1 MNSRYLFRA
10 LLAVCMIIAGGCT
23 TGDGIQSEKEAARW
37 AEKTLSGL
45 TLEKKV
51 AQLICMDITGVYLPD
66 DDPKFE
72 SWLKLAG
79 EYGIGGFVLY
89 KGTPYN
95 VACLLNRLQEEAAIP
110 LLISADFEGGAGQ
123 QVAGASEFP
132 GNMGFAAAGDTVLM
146 YRAAKVMASEG
157 RAMGIH
163 LSYTPVTDI
172 HISPDNP
179 QESVRSFG
187 GDIDLMKSMIRA
199 YVNGYTEMGM
209 LTTAKHFPGRG
220 DMRPYPAHPGF
231 NYLDKTADELDSNEF
246 TAFKNSVDAGV
257 SFIMTEHIAVPGATG
272 GSELPASVEPA
283 LVRGVIREKLGFKG
297 IITTDDLWYD
307 HVVARF
313 GPEEVAVRAL
323 EAGHDIVLKPKDPV
337 ATIRAIT
344 EAVNNGRISIEQIDS
359 SVYKLLYYKALLGL
373 NKNRFVDVTKV
384 GEVVGT
390 KPHMEVVTEVADR
403 SVTLLKNDNLLP
415 VKEIN
420 SKSIVNVIVTKTAG
434 QAGVDLLKSRM
445 ASGFDNIRN
454 FELTPES
461 DNRQYSSIESAAAGS
476 DLVIISFL
484 VQRERYGDPVPLKEG
499 QLALVRRLIKMKPGA
514 VIGISYGNPF
524 IINKIDAIPVFMTGY
539 GEGGWY
545 GNQVVYFDSFVK
557 VLKSELSPGGKLP
570 VRVSER
576 YPIGYGLSL

>member
-1 MNSRYLFRA
+1 MTSRYLFRA
-10 LLAVCMIIAGGCT
+10 LLAVCVIIIGGCT
-23 TGDGIQSEKEAARW
+23 TDDDKQKEKEAAQW

-51 AQLICMDITGVYLPD
+51 AQLICTDITGVYLPD

-72 SWLKLAG
+72 TWLKLAG

-95 VACLLNRLQEEAAIP
+95 VACLLNRLQKEAAIP

-123 QVAGASEFP
+123 QVTGASEFP
-132 GNMGFAAAGDTVLM
+132 GNMAFAAAGDTVLM

-187 GDIDLMKSMIRA
+187 GDINLMKNMIRA
-199 YVNGYTEMGM
+199 YVKGYTEMGM

-231 NYLDKTADELDSNEF
+231 NYLDKTAEELDSNEF

-283 LVRGVIREKLGFKG
+283 LVHGVIREKLGFKG

-313 GPEEVAVRAL
+313 GQEEVAVRAL

-337 ATIRAIT
+337 ATIRAIA
-344 EAVNNGRISIEQIDS
+344 EAVNSGRISIEQIDS

-373 NKNRFVDVTKV
+373 NKNRYVDVTKV

-390 KPHMEVVTEVADR
+390 RSHMEVVTEVADR
-403 SVTLLKNDNLLP
+403 SVTLIKNDNVLP

-420 SKSIVNVIVTKTAG
+420 SKSIVNVIITKTAG
-434 QAGVDLLKSRM
+434 QAGVDLLKSKM

-454 FELTPES
+454 YELTPES
-461 DNRQYSSIESAAAGS
+461 DSRQYSLIRSAAAGS

-484 VQRERYGDPVPLKEG
+484 VQRERYGDPAPLKEE
-499 QLALVRRLIKMKPGA
+499 QLTLVRRLIDMKPGA

-524 IINKIDAIPVFMTGY
+524 IINKIDAIPAFMTGY

-545 GNQVVYFDSFVK
+545 GNQVVYFDSFIK

-576 YPIGYGLSL
+576 YGIGHGISL